1 MKPTYEKE
9 WNQEKDCPSGCSCA
23 TNVVD
28 CGSRESSPLF
38 SLPSRI
44 PKIATHLDMNENS
57 VTKLDNV
64 CRNYDQLRELKLDKN
79 DLTEIKDE
87 AFEDCNDMV
96 ILTMR
101 HNKLTEIN
109 KDTVSNFSSLKL
121 TLSVNVSLLAWG
133 KYKFWSWT
141 TMI

>member
-1 MKPTYEKE
+1 
-9 WNQEKDCPSGCSCA
+9 
-23 TNVVD
+23 
-28 CGSRESSPLF
+28 
-38 SLPSRI
+38 
-44 PKIATHLDMNENS
+44 MNENS

-109 KDTVSNFSSLKL
+109 KDTVSTFSSLKL
-121 TLSVNVSLLAWG
+121 TLSVNFSLSVLE
-133 KYKFWSWT
+133 KSKFWSWT